1 MPVQFK
7 VQLVSVAE
15 DGSESTEDLLVVTKQ
30 HERLEQL
37 GLSLAEGKQ
46 LLREVQGRVVRQQAT
61 AFLVGQTAC
70 PTCGRERSIKDHK
83 TLGLRTLFGK
93 ISLDSP
99 RVRQCCRQADGSASI
114 SPLTKLVSERSTPE
128 LQYLEARWAS
138 LVSYGLTV
146 RVLHDFLPVDEE
158 LNISTVRRTTLD
170 VARRCEAELG
180 PEQPMFIEGCQA
192 EWEELPRPDLPLT
205 VGLDGGYVH
214 SSQQR
219 SRKDG
224 WFEVIAGKS
233 MPTDGP
239 TKCFGFVQ
247 TYDTKPKRRLFEVLR
262 SQGMQPNQQ
271 VTFLTDGGE
280 DVRDL
285 PLYLNPQAEHYL
297 DWFHVTM
304 RITVMTQL
312 AKSLRS
318 HDNADLAT
326 EVAGELERLKWFLW
340 HGNVFRALQVVAD
353 LELDLDVEHA
363 PLEQRKLLKAVTEFG
378 GYIRANASC
387 IPNYGERFRSGE
399 AISSAFVESAVNQV
413 VSKRMVKQQ
422 QMRWTP
428 EGAHLLLQIRT
439 RTLNGELAATFRTWY
454 PALAL
459 EDHAIPVQ
467 ELPAAA

>member
-1 MPVQFK
+1 M
-7 VQLVSVAE
+7 SVAE
-15 DGSESTEDLLVVTKQ
+15 DGSESTQDLLVLTKE
-30 HERLEQL
+30 HERLEHL
-37 GLSLAEGKQ
+37 GLTLAEGKQ
-46 LLREVQGRVVRQQAT
+46 LLHEVQRRVVQQQAT
-61 AFLVGQTAC
+61 AFLAAQTAC
-70 PTCGRERSIKDHK
+70 PTCGRQRRIKDHK

-93 ISLDSP
+93 LSLDSP
-99 RVRQCCRQADGSASI
+99 RMRQCCCPADGPASI
-114 SPLTKLVSERSTPE
+114 SPLTRLVSERTTPE
-128 LQYLEARWAS
+128 LQYLETRWAS

-146 RVLHDFLPVDEE
+146 RLLHDFLPVDEE
-158 LNISTVRRTTLD
+158 LNISTVRRTVLE

-192 EWEELPRPDLPLT
+192 EWDDLPRPDLPLT

-247 TYDTKPKRRLFEVLR
+247 TYDTKPKRRLFEVLK
-262 SQGMQPNQQ
+262 SQGIAMNQQ
-271 VTFLTDGGE
+271 VVFLTDGGE

-285 PLYLNPQAEHYL
+285 PLYLNPQAEQYL

-304 RITVMTQL
+304 RITMMTQL

-318 HDNADLAT
+318 RDNPDLAT
-326 EVAGELERLKWFLW
+326 EVADELERLKWFVW
-340 HGNVFRALQVVAD
+340 HGNVFRALQVVDD
-353 LELDLDVEHA
+353 LEIDLNVEHA
-363 PLEQRKLLKAVTEFG
+363 TPERRKLLKAVTEFG

-387 IPNYGERFRSGE
+387 IPNYGEKYRNGE
-399 AISSAFVESAVNQV
+399 TISSAFVESTVNQV
-413 VSKRMVKQQ
+413 VSKRMVKKQ

-428 EGAHLLLQIRT
+428 EGAHLLLQVRT
-439 RTLNGELAATFRTWY
+439 RTLNGDLAATFRAWY
-454 PALAL
+454 PAFTLD
-459 EDHAIPVQ
+459 DHTIPTE